1 MMLLIHLKKKKPLKN
16 CEKCGKNLCVCPF
29 AILDLVAYLKTKQIC
44 VIQKPLK
51 YVTYLQTYEKFDV
64 IFSLANKT

>member
-1 MMLLIHLKKKKPLKN
+1 MKNVVKNYVYTRLL
-16 CEKCGKNLCVCPF
+16 F
-29 AILDLVAYLKTKQIC
+29 LDLAAYLKTKQIC